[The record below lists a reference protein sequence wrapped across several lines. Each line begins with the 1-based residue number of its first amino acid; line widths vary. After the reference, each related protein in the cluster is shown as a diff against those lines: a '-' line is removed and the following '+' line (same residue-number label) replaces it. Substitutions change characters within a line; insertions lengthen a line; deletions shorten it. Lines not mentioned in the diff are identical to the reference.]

1 MSDARGRDADSHERE
16 RRRREQRVLVDSAAS
31 PEDPPSPASPS
42 IEQEA
47 IPDDEGVIRA
57 GRLAGKSMSQA
68 IWILALPVLL
78 QQTMAAGVGFV
89 DKLLAGNLPLE
100 IARPAMDGVGI

>member
-1 MSDARGRDADSHERE
+1 MSEAE
-16 RRRREQRVLVDSAAS
+16 RRRNEERILVESASS
-31 PEDPPSPASPS
+31 PEDPMSVTSAA

-47 IPDDEGVIRA
+47 IPDDEGAIKA

-68 IWILALPVLL
+68 IWILSLPVLL

-89 DKLLAGNLPLE
+89 DKLLAAVEEAKKQAYAN
-100 IARPAMDGVGI
+100 

>member
-1 MSDARGRDADSHERE
+1 MSEETMRE
-16 RRRREQRVLVDSAAS
+16 AQRREERILVESAAS
-31 PEDPPSPASPS
+31 PDDPVGVTSAA

-47 IPDDEGVIRA
+47 IPDDEGVIKA

-68 IWILALPVLL
+68 IWILAWPVLL

-89 DKLLAGNLPLE
+89 DKLLAGNLPTE
-100 IARPAMDGVGI
+100 IARPAMDGVGIGSFVGW